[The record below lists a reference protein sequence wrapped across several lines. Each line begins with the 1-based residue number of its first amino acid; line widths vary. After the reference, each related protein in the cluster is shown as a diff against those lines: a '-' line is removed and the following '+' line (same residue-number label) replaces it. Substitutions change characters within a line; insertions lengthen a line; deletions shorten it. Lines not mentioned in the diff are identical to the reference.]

1 MKRKLLIALAALLLL
16 GGIGV
21 LLYPSFKTALFRQ
34 AEKGTIRQFEQYR
47 STAPVTT
54 VEPPVPDDPENSEEA
69 PPAVE
74 ERPFPELWEAC
85 VSYNELLVQ
94 TQQERFSSDAWKKAS
109 IVLSDYGWEQEIFGY
124 LSIPSANIEAPLYLG
139 GSMTNLN
146 KGAAILGQTSMPIG
160 GASTNCVIAGHRT
173 WNGIMHPFVGL
184 EKVEVGD
191 LLYLTNPWET
201 LTYRVVGKEIIYPD
215 NSDKVRIQEG
225 RDLISIFTCTY
236 PNTRRVLVT
245 CERIIEEG

>member
-1 MKRKLLIALAALLLL
+1 MKRKILIALGVLLLL

-21 LLYPSFKTALFRQ
+21 FLYPSFKTAIFQQ
-34 AEKGTIRQFEQYR
+34 AEKGTIHQFEQYR
-47 STAPVTT
+47 STAPVGTS
-54 VEPPVPDDPENSEEA
+54 EAAAPDGSEETA
-69 PPAVE
+69 PAE
-74 ERPFPELWEAC
+74 AERIFPELWDAC
-85 VSYNELLVQ
+85 VAYNSNLAQ
-94 TQQERFSSDAWKKAS
+94 TQRETFSAEAWKKAP
-109 IVLSDYGWEQEIFGY
+109 IILSDYGWEQEIFGY
-124 LSIPSANIEAPLYLG
+124 VSIPSADIEAPLYPG

-160 GASTNCVIAGHRT
+160 GESANCVIAGHRT
-173 WNGIMHPFVGL
+173 WNGILHPFVGL

-191 LLYLTNPWET
+191 LVYLTNPWET
-201 LTYRVVGKEIIYPD
+201 LTYRVVEKEIIYPD

-245 CERIIEEG
+245 CERIIEEE